1 MIHDQQGVFDIIV
14 MNKDNNPIKSTMDK
28 SVAIQTCG
36 MYESLFSK
44 AATAVNVLS
53 GLEPDD
59 ILSLRVRTDKH
70 ETIIVPDGKV
80 TFIVFQSAKD
90 CVQAKIV

>member
-1 MIHDQQGVFDIIV
+1 

-44 AATAVNVLS
+44 AATACHLLS
-53 GLEPDD
+53 YPEADE
-59 ILSLRVRTDKH
+59 IRSLRVRTSKH
-70 ETIIVPDGKV
+70 ETIIVPDAKV

-90 CVQAKIV
+90 CFQDKIV

>member
-1 MIHDQQGVFDIIV
+1 
-14 MNKDNNPIKSTMDK
+14 MNKDNNPIKSTMHK

-44 AATAVNVLS
+44 AATALQ
-53 GLEPDD
+53 
-59 ILSLRVRTDKH
+59 ILCHPEQDEIISLRVRTIKH

-90 CVQAKIV
+90 CVQNEIV